1 VYFVEEH
8 NFHVEWHLRFG
19 VEMREKAWSTL
30 VVTVHWRPES
40 SQVGMH
46 FVHNWLRKKPYAL
59 CKSCRGS
66 RDLQLRYRSLWVLQF
81 EFLEKLLVK
90 VGQSELFW
98 HQRSRARA
106 ERRRCAL
113 PHSAAV
119 GPLGPD
125 AEAAYHLLVRAPW
138 GRPRRTAS
146 PALSPCSTRRAS
158 SSHAAPT
165 VPPAAQR
172 RRCCTGHARRCT
184 HAHATDV
191 SREPPYK

>member
-1 VYFVEEH
+1 
-8 NFHVEWHLRFG
+8 
-19 VEMREKAWSTL
+19 MREKAWSTL
-30 VVTVHWRPES
+30 VVTVHRRLEN

-46 FVHNWLRKKPYAL
+46 FVHNWLRKRPYAV

-113 PHSAAV
+113 PCSAFV
-119 GPLGPD
+119 GPMGPG
-125 AEAAYHLLVRAPW
+125 AEAAYHPLFCVPW

-146 PALSPCSTRRAS
+146 TALSP
-158 SSHAAPT
+158 APR
-165 VPPAAQR
+165 VARPAATLR
-172 RRCCTGHARRCT
+172 RPCRRPPNGDTAVPAVHASVPASMPRTCLVNRLT
-184 HAHATDV
+184 SDG
-191 SREPPYK
+191 RL